1 MLYTKQKKKRIRY
14 DLPLRHPKAF
24 HQRLSRWSFRYNV
37 YPILSFLPSFP
48 CEFHRPPVVV
58 ALEKSSVCLSNREAR
73 LRPNISTPPRR
84 SSLPEHLP
92 GGHRPH
98 PSRPPGPQH
107 FQHQP
112 TITAQPYPFSSTSS
126 VTEFPAALVRFN
138 STVSLKPTFLAAP
151 SSPSSR
157 NLASNSAHPATAS
170 SCFRVRH
177 ASSAASLFFH
187 RSRYTSVPSGFSRED
202 TIFSASAA
210 GAGAACFLDGL
221 RLCDFLAM
229 GMRRRRW
236 LAGWLSWCCWF
247 RVCVGGVLSLSMERM
262 AAWVGWCRVLC

>member
-1 MLYTKQKKKRIRY
+1 TSKSVPSTFISLVVS
-14 DLPLRHPKAF
+14 L
-24 HQRLSRWSFRYNV
+24 QRVSD
-37 YPILSFLPSFP
+37 SFLPSFLP
-48 CEFHRPPVVV
+48 VRIPSPSCSSSLGKVVRLSIQPGGAASTQHQHAASSQLPPRAPTWRPPP
-58 ALEKSSVCLSNREAR
+58 SSQ
-73 LRPNISTPPRR
+73 PP
-84 SSLPEHLP
+84 PWP
-92 GGHRPH
+92 AA
-98 PSRPPGPQH
+98 

-262 AAWVGWCRVLC
+262 AAWVGWCRVLVDHLQLVGGWRNGDRTP